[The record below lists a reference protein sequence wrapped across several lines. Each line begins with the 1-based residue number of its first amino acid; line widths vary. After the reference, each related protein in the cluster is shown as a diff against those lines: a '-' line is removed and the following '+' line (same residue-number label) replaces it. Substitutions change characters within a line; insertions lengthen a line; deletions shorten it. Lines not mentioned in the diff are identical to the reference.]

1 MPQGA
6 DQRPP
11 PPRIVRAT
19 IHLLPECF
27 RLHWVGSK
35 QHFFKTKAHDM
46 RAARS
51 DALACDP
58 RVRIG
63 LANASNAF
71 VSIHLHDKVILVRGG
86 GIRVIIWDEQDV
98 AVDFSDLHQVITLL
112 LLATGSFAMQNMILI
127 DY

>member
-1 MPQGA
+1 
-6 DQRPP
+6 
-11 PPRIVRAT
+11 
-19 IHLLPECF
+19 
-27 RLHWVGSK
+27 
-35 QHFFKTKAHDM
+35 M
-46 RAARS
+46 RAARP
-51 DALACDP
+51 DALARDP

-71 VSIHLHDKVILVRGG
+71 VSIHLHDKVILGRGG

-98 AVDFSDLHQVITLL
+98 AVDFSDLHKVITLL